1 MFIGISTMIHK
12 KFLILILFPFF
23 LFSQGTEK
31 RLALIIGN
39 SNYDKGELKN
49 PVNDANLIAQT
60 LDSLNFDVILKEN
73 IETRSQFIRAI
84 REFGNQRPDYDV
96 AFVYYA
102 GHGIQVDDENF
113 LLPTKEEFTSEE
125 DVLDYAVSIQNIM
138 RYLKAQTNEVNIL
151 ILDACRDNPFESNWN
166 ATRSLKGEGLAKI
179 PPPTGSLI
187 AFSTDSGQTAPDG
200 DGENSIYSIS
210 LSKNMLLEDTSIDQ
224 VFRNVRTEVLTQT
237 NGMQRPVEATQL
249 TGQGFYLLRKN
260 YELMLD
266 DVWSLM
272 DEKKYLSA
280 IEMLSGIMPYLKNSA
295 EAFYI
300 RAVCYVRLE
309 KYSESLID
317 FNKSLEIDSLFTRSL
332 YGKGLLLINHFD
344 NHNELERVL
353 KKYIEIESN
362 LEDPEF
368 SRLTSAFGIL
378 EDSYINNNYDN
389 EIILKMWN
397 DALLKFPNIA
407 SLYFKRALFSS
418 NVLKDHQNA
427 NEDYFRVIELNG
439 DAAAA
444 YNNLATYYKNNN
456 DYDKSLI
463 FYKKAIDI
471 DPENDLIYS
480 RLAQL
485 QNNFMGQ
492 NMEAIINIS
501 KAIEIDPDYPYHYYV
516 LATLFEA
523 NNKFFNSFKSI
534 SKAILLD
541 PDNFLWF
548 ETRGKYN
555 YKLGDYD
562 SAILDYTKAIDL
574 YKINFGKI
582 DEFTGWKFDRDYGG
596 FLSDLFVE
604 RGKIFKEMNAIGD
617 SCNDYYYALEILVK
631 DSFYTRDEIENLI
644 LNNCN

>member
-1 MFIGISTMIHK
+1 MK
-12 KFLILILFPFF
+12 RILFLFF
-23 LFSQGTEK
+23 FISVFSFSQEEK
-31 RLALIIGN
+31 RLALVIGN

-125 DVLDYAVSIQNIM
+125 DVLDFAVSVQNIM
-138 RYLKAQTNEVNIL
+138 RYLKAQTDEVNIL

-166 ATRSLKGEGLAKI
+166 ATRSLKGDGLAKI

-200 DGENSIYSIS
+200 DGENSVYTIS
-210 LSKNMLLEDTSIDQ
+210 LTKNMLLEDTSIDQ
-224 VFRNVRTEVLTQT
+224 VFRNVRAEVLAET

-249 TGQGFYLLRKN
+249 TGESFYLLRKN

-317 FNKSLEIDSLFTRSL
+317 FNKSLEIDPLSTRSL

-362 LEDPEF
+362 LEDPDF
-368 SRLTSAFGIL
+368 SRLTYAYSIL
-378 EDSYINNNYDN
+378 QDSYINNNFNN
-389 EIILKMWN
+389 EIILEMWN
-397 DALLKFPNIA
+397 DVIMKFPNIP
-407 SLYFKRALFSS
+407 SFYFERALFYS
-418 NVLKDHQNA
+418 NILDQYNKA
-427 NEDYFRVIELNG
+427 KEDYYRVIELDG
-439 DAAAA
+439 DKATA
-444 YNNLATYYKNNN
+444 YNNIGTFYKREGEYTKAI
-456 DYDKSLI
+456 DYI
-463 FYKKAIDI
+463 KKAIDE
-471 DPENDLIYS
+471 DPSNDAFYTKLGWTYYDMDK
-480 RLAQL
+480 LL
-485 QNNFMGQ
+485 
-492 NMEAIINIS
+492 EAMNSIK
-501 KAIEIDPDYPYHYYV
+501 KAIEINPSYPYHYLVIAIMYYDS
-516 LATLFEA
+516 
-523 NNKFFNSFKSI
+523 NKYFNSFKSI
-534 SKAILLD
+534 EKAVLLD
-541 PDNFLWF
+541 PDNYVYLSFRAALNA
-548 ETRGKYN
+548 E
-555 YKLGDYD
+555 LADYD
-562 SAILDYTKAIDL
+562 SSIVDYTKAINL
-574 YKINFGKI
+574 CKLNFGKI
-582 DEFTGWKFDRDYGG
+582 DPFTGYRFDSTYGTTLSKL
-596 FLSDLFVE
+596 FLDRAEV
-604 RGKIFKEMNAIGD
+604 FKEIKDVDGC
-617 SCNDYYYALEILVK
+617 CNDYITALQLTDEGSNEQKEIQK
-631 DSFYTRDEIENLI
+631 LI
-644 LNNCN
+644 SETCNFE